1 MQNETITIDQEDDID
16 TIETFG
22 TSYLMTEW
30 RDILKG
36 YTDSYKNWS
45 KKARALLTKVHNIK
59 ISIQK
64 DMMKIGQSIYHTS
77 KTLQNELN
85 TIPCSVREAEDF
97 DAFSE
102 AIIWI
107 SNFLEVSSYVSTN
120 VIKIMK
126 CDIELKEY
134 LFKTAIIH

>member
-1 MQNETITIDQEDDID
+1 MQNETISIDQEDDVD

-36 YTDSYKNWS
+36 HTDSYKNWN
-45 KKARALLTKVHNIK
+45 KKGRALLTKVHNIK
-59 ISIQK
+59 TSIQK

-77 KTLQNELN
+77 ITLQNELN
-85 TIPCSVREAEDF
+85 TIPCSVKEAEDF
-97 DAFSE
+97 YAFSE

-107 SNFLEVSSYVSTN
+107 SNFLEVSTYVRTHECTEKN
-120 VIKIMK
+120 ILNKYITT
-126 CDIELKEY
+126 C
-134 LFKTAIIH
+134 